1 MFKLI
6 ICKILFTKW
15 AHFKFDA
22 CYKIVSKIVG
32 MGARLPWCSISSSF
46 QNSLK
51 TSGHRGYE
59 FLEFWC
65 WNLVPFLP
73 DIGFQLLKSSWSSLT
88 YISYNDVPNVLYRWK
103 IWTAGR
109 PIQHLDSSTTKPC
122 CCNSCSMWFCIVRWN
137 TQGLTWNR
145 RHLEGSICCSKTFI
159 YLSAFIVPSK
169 TCKLPIPCA
178 LMHPHTI
185 RDAGFWTE
193 RWWHAGRSP
202 SSLARRTRH
211 PWFPTK
217 MSNLDSSDHRTL
229 FHFETVNFKWA
240 LVHRTRRCFWTMFTY
255 DFHFAW

>member
-1 MFKLI
+1 MFKLRNLQFYAQNEFI
-6 ICKILFTKW
+6 SNLMPATGL
-15 AHFKFDA
+15 
-22 CYKIVSKIVG
+22 KIVG
-32 MGARLPWCSISSSF
+32 TGACLPWCSISSSF

-73 DIGFQLLKSSWSSLT
+73 DIGFQLLKSLWLSLT
-88 YISYNDVPNVLYRWK
+88 YKSHAVVIASVCGFAL
-103 IWTAGR
+103 
-109 PIQHLDSSTTKPC
+109 
-122 CCNSCSMWFCIVRWN
+122 SCWN
-137 TQGLTWNR
+137 I
-145 RHLEGSICCSKTFI
+145 RHMEGSICCSKTFI

-169 TCKLPIPCA
+169 TCKLPIPYA

-202 SSLARRTRH
+202 SSLTRRTRR
-211 PWFPTK
+211 PSFPTR

-229 FHFETVNFKWA
+229 FHFETVHFKWA
-240 LVHRTRRCFWTMFTY
+240 LAHRTRGRFWTMFTY
-255 DFHFAW
+255 GFLYAW